1 VKGAATVTETITYR
15 TTPDIDI
22 FQLAK
27 LFDQAGWQHRTR
39 DLGRLARV
47 VSGSMFVVSAWD
59 AERLVGFARAISD
72 GASDAQISTVAVHE
86 DYRRKGIAKELIRRL
101 LRGHDDLAFI
111 VHAPSELSKFCA
123 KAGFKPAPSMFRR
136 SRKS

>member
-1 VKGAATVTETITYR
+1 VKDDAAISYR
-15 TTPDIDI
+15 STPDVDI

-27 LFDQAGWQHRTR
+27 LFEQAGWHHRTR

-47 VSGSMFVVSAWD
+47 VAGSMFVVSAWD
-59 AERLVGFARAISD
+59 DQVLVGFARAISD

-86 DYRRKGIAKELIRRL
+86 DYRRRGIGTELIRRL
-101 LRGHDDLAFI
+101 LDGHEELAF
-111 VHAPSELSKFCA
+111 VAHGPSELADFCA
-123 KAGFKPAPSMFRR
+123 KVGFKPAPNMFRR